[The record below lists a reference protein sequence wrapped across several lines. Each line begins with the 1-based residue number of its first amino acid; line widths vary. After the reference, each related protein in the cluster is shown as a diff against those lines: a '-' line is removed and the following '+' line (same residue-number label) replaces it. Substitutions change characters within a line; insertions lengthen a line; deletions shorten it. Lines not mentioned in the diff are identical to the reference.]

1 MTWPALT
8 EVEMVIPRIQSGA
21 EKKEKKS
28 YYIFPLYLESNE
40 TEKCCLLINIPP
52 VQSVILTNSPMMRFF
67 YRIIN
72 LFRGRR
78 PHKPAALTTAGK
90 EDYERWLGI

>member
-1 MTWPALT
+1 M
-8 EVEMVIPRIQSGA
+8 EGNVCE
-21 EKKEKKS
+21 
-28 YYIFPLYLESNE
+28 
-40 TEKCCLLINIPP
+40 
-52 VQSVILTNSPMMRFF
+52 NSENMYQQTGDPDRYTIKYPMMRFV

-78 PHKPAALTTAGK
+78 SQKPAPVVPVLK